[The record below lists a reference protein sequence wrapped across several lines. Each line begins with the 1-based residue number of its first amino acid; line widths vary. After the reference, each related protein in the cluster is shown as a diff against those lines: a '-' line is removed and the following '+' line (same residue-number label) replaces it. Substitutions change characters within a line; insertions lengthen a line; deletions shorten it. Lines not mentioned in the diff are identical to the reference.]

1 MVRDA
6 IHARFD
12 PALAI
17 RVISSREL
25 HYTTTASPDDDRP
38 AHVRAA
44 SGLAYT
50 GGRLLVI
57 QDDAAFIA
65 TVARE
70 EVSAI
75 ALPRGAGGRRRFEV
89 ALGNKHD
96 KLDLEACVAVGD
108 EIWAFGSGS
117 SAMRERIAVIGYA
130 TEIVDASV
138 LYGKIR
144 DELGHAINLEGVASV
159 GEQLWLFHRGNT
171 GLGDT
176 GPAIIRFDRTEFD
189 RWLKRLGALPQVLG
203 SASYDLGQV
212 QGVALGFT
220 DAIGVGPRAFYLAA
234 AEASP
239 NAIDDGPVLGSQL
252 GVIDRATGVAGG
264 GRATGVAGGGRD
276 GVRATALTH
285 EGASL
290 KAEGLAF
297 DPANPTRAWIALDPD
312 DVDRP
317 ARLLEIE
324 LVGPW

>member
-6 IHARFD
+6 IQARLD
-12 PALAI
+12 PALSI
-17 RVISSREL
+17 RVVSSREL

-44 SGLAYT
+44 SGLAFT
-50 GGRLLVI
+50 GGRLVVI

-65 TVARE
+65 TVASK

-89 ALGNKHD
+89 GLGNKHD

-117 SAMRERIAVIGYA
+117 SEMRERIAVIGY
-130 TEIVDASV
+130 TTKIVDAAV
-138 LYGKIR
+138 LYRKIR

-171 GLGDT
+171 GPSDA
-176 GPAIIRFDRTEFD
+176 GPAVVRFDRTAFD
-189 RWLKRLGALPQVLG
+189 RWLERLGPVPTILG
-203 SASYDLGQV
+203 SSSYDLGRV
-212 QGVALGFT
+212 GGVAMGFT

-239 NAIDDGPVLGSQL
+239 NAIDDGPVLGSQI
-252 GVIDRATGVAGG
+252 GVIDRE
-264 GRATGVAGGGRD
+264 
-276 GVRATALTH
+276 GVRGTVLSH
-285 EGASL
+285 DGAAL
-290 KAEGLAF
+290 KAEGIAF
-297 DPANPTRAWIALDPD
+297 DPANPRRAWISIDPD

-317 ARLLEIE
+317 AHLLEIE
-324 LVGPW
+324 LLGPW